1 MNEAAARMSRASAA
15 GRTAFSVLAAISF
28 CHLLNDMMQ
37 SLLPALYPM
46 LKTSYAL
53 TFGEIGILTFTY
65 QMTASLLQP
74 IIGRYT
80 DSTPRPYSLATG
92 MTFTLAGLALLA
104 SARTYPLLLLA
115 AAMIGTGSSVFHP
128 ESSRVARMASGGRH
142 GLAQSVFQVGG
153 NVGSAVGPLLAAF
166 IVLPHGQTSV
176 LWFSCAALL
185 GIVVLLNVGRWY
197 KLHGMARLKPRA
209 TGADAHAAPTP
220 RQVTLA
226 ISVLLA
232 LIFSKYFYLA
242 SLTSYYTFYLIS
254 RFHVSVQA
262 SQVLL
267 FVFLGAVALGTIL
280 GGPVGDRIGRKYV
293 IWGSIVGVLPFTLI
307 LPHANLFWTVVLTV
321 PIGVI
326 LASAFPAIVV
336 YAQELMPGR
345 TGTVAGLFFGFAFG
359 MGGIGA
365 AVLGK
370 VADSFGI
377 NLVYEICAFLPIIGL
392 LAGLLPDVDSTGSGQ
407 GLVAAG
413 ISTWALRCV
422 PRVSWCG
429 MQVEP
434 YLTLRVLK
442 SGRKVSLNCSIS
454 SQLPCSS

>member
-1 MNEAAARMSRASAA
+1 LNEAAASVSRAGAA

-65 QMTASLLQP
+65 QITASLLQP

-80 DSTPRPYSLATG
+80 DSKPRPYSLAIG
-92 MTFTLAGLALLA
+92 MSFTLAGLALLA
-104 SARTYPLLLLA
+104 SARTYQLLLVA

-166 IVLPHGQTSV
+166 IVLPHGQSSV
-176 LWFSCAALL
+176 LWFSCAALV
-185 GIVVLLNVGRWY
+185 GIVVLLNVGHWY

-209 TGADAHAAPTP
+209 GSGADSLHAHATPTR
-220 RQVTLA
+220 RQVVIA
-226 ISVLLA
+226 MSVLLA

-242 SLTSYYTFYLIS
+242 SLSSYYTFYLIS

-262 SQVLL
+262 SQIYL
-267 FVFLGAVALGTIL
+267 FVFLGSVALGTIL
-280 GGPVGDRIGRKYV
+280 GGPVGDRFGRKYV

-307 LPHANLFWTVVLTV
+307 LPHANLFWTAALTV
-321 PIGVI
+321 PIGLI
-326 LASAFPAIVV
+326 LASAFPAIIV
-336 YAQELMPGR
+336 YAQELLPGR
-345 TGTVAGLFFGFAFG
+345 TGTVAGLFFGLAFG

-377 NLVYEICAFLPIIGL
+377 SLVYEICAFLPVIGL
-392 LAGLLPDVDSTGSGQ
+392 LAGFLPDDSRGA
-407 GLVAAG
+407 VKPARA
-413 ISTWALRCV
+413 
-422 PRVSWCG
+422 
-429 MQVEP
+429 
-434 YLTLRVLK
+434 
-442 SGRKVSLNCSIS
+442 
-454 SQLPCSS
+454 

>member
-1 MNEAAARMSRASAA
+1 MSRASAA

-53 TFGEIGILTFTY
+53 TFGQIGILTFTY
-65 QMTASLLQP
+65 QITASLLQP
-74 IIGRYT
+74 LIGRYT
-80 DSTPRPYSLATG
+80 DSKPRPYSLSTG

-104 SARTYPLLLLA
+104 SARSYSLLLLA
-115 AAMIGTGSSVFHP
+115 AALIGTGSSVFHP

-153 NVGSAVGPLLAAF
+153 NLGSAIGPLLAAF
-166 IVLPHGQTSV
+166 IVLPHGQMSV

-185 GIVVLLNVGRWY
+185 GIFVLLHVGHWY
-197 KLHGMARLKPRA
+197 KLHGIALLKPRA
-209 TGADAHAAPTP
+209 KGAAHAAPTH
-220 RQVTLA
+220 RQVVLA

-254 RFHVSVQA
+254 RFHVTVQA

-267 FVFLGAVALGTIL
+267 FVFLGSVAVGTIL
-280 GGPVGDRIGRKYV
+280 GGPIGDRIGRKYV
-293 IWGSIVGVLPFTLI
+293 IWGSIVGVLPFTLL
-307 LPHANLFWTVVLTV
+307 LPHANLLWTVVLTI
-321 PIGVI
+321 PIGII
-326 LASAFPAIVV
+326 LASAFPAIIV
-336 YAQELMPGR
+336 YAQELLPGR

-392 LAGLLPDVDSTGSGQ
+392 LAGFLPDVDS
-407 GLVAAG
+407 
-413 ISTWALRCV
+413 
-422 PRVSWCG
+422 
-429 MQVEP
+429 
-434 YLTLRVLK
+434 
-442 SGRKVSLNCSIS
+442 SGRVRA
-454 SQLPCSS
+454 